1 MKKTPTRRFI
11 LIGLVIICSLAW
23 QRVEAEDYLD
33 YFEQG
38 EFALRVEKWDKAIQ
52 LFSKSI
58 QDNPKFFLAYHYR
71 AIAFSK
77 SGKYDKS
84 IADLKKVVELNPQ
97 YPEAYALMGLVYEIK
112 KDYPSAL
119 KVYREALAREKR
131 QAVRAGIEKY
141 IREVEARIK
150 KK

>member
-1 MKKTPTRRFI
+1 MKRSTTRNFLLVSLI
-11 LIGLVIICSLAW
+11 ITCSIGLQKAV
-23 QRVEAEDYLD
+23 AEDYLD

-38 EFALRVEKWDKAIQ
+38 EFAVRVEKWDKAIE

-58 QDNPKFFLAYHYR
+58 KDNPKFFLAYHYR
-71 AIAFSK
+71 AIAYSK
-77 SGKYDKS
+77 SGQYDKS
-84 IADLKKVVELNPQ
+84 IEDLKKVVELNPQ

-112 KDYPSAL
+112 RDYPAAL

-141 IREVEARIK
+141 IRDVEAKMK

>member
-1 MKKTPTRRFI
+1 MKKSHARCLF
-11 LIGLVIICSLAW
+11 LIALAITCSLAW
-23 QRVEAEDYLD
+23 QRAGAEDYLD

-38 EFALRVEKWDKAIQ
+38 EFAVRVEKWDKAIQ

-71 AIAFSK
+71 AIAYSK
-77 SGKYDKS
+77 SGQYDKS
-84 IADLKKVVELNPQ
+84 IEDLKKVVELNPQ

-112 KDYPSAL
+112 KDYASAL

-131 QAVRAGIEKY
+131 QAVRVGIEKY
-141 IREVEARIK
+141 IRDVEAKMK

>member
-1 MKKTPTRRFI
+1 MKRSPALSLFF
-11 LIGLVIICSLAW
+11 LGLVIACSLGWERAG
-23 QRVEAEDYLD
+23 AEDYLD
-33 YFEQG
+33 FFEQG

-71 AIAFSK
+71 AIAYSK
-77 SGKYDKS
+77 SGQYDNS
-84 IADLKKVVELNPQ
+84 IEDLKKVVELNPQ

-112 KDYPSAL
+112 KDYPAAL

-131 QAVRAGIEKY
+131 QAVKTGIENY
-141 IREVEARIK
+141 IRDVEAKMK